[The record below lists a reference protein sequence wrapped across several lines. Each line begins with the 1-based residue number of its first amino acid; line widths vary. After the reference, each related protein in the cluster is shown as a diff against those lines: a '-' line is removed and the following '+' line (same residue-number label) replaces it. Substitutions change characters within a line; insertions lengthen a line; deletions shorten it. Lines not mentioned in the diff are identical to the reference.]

1 MLCALLCVCV
11 CVFCCVW
18 ELFKSHEKVHALK
31 HTSLAGLSGAWA
43 LRPHLAK
50 DNIIHRCIANDKME
64 RNSKMLMPLFG
75 GRYDIYRPFFGNC
88 LIVLTNIHMIDYS
101 FLIHKFENYIFRT
114 SKGLGEKSKPCAAV
128 VTSPSREDTR
138 VVTESSGRG
147 FREGLINLTTA
158 NPATLNFLV
167 TIFTAAHCGT
177 QAGGFAR
184 RRFFP
189 PRVGKFHFPR
199 QFFPSRGL
207 FNSCKRHPRVRDL
220 LLQLGRAS
228 SACSSSRTSART
240 QLTWLCFTSA
250 RIVSLQC
257 ACIVSLNVYA

>member
-1 MLCALLCVCV
+1 M
-11 CVFCCVW
+11 W

-64 RNSKMLMPLFG
+64 ENSKRLMPLFG

-88 LIVLTNIHMIDYS
+88 LIRLTNVQMIDYS

-114 SKGLGEKSKPCAAV
+114 SKGLEKKSKPCAAV

-177 QAGGFAR
+177 QAGR
-184 RRFFP
+184 RICPAPLFP
-189 PRVGKFHFPR
+189 APRGKISLSAAVFPK
-199 QFFPSRGL
+199 S
-207 FNSCKRHPRVRDL
+207 
-220 LLQLGRAS
+220 
-228 SACSSSRTSART
+228 
-240 QLTWLCFTSA
+240 W
-250 RIVSLQC
+250 I
-257 ACIVSLNVYA
+257 I

>member
-1 MLCALLCVCV
+1 MLCCGCVLCCV
-11 CVFCCVW
+11 LCCVW

-64 RNSKMLMPLFG
+64 ENSKMLMPLFG

-88 LIVLTNIHMIDYS
+88 LIRLTNVQMIDYS

-114 SKGLGEKSKPCAAV
+114 SKGLEKKSKPCAAV

-177 QAGGFAR
+177 QAGR
-184 RRFFP
+184 RICPAPLFP
-189 PRVGKFHFPR
+189 APRGKISLSAAVFPK
-199 QFFPSRGL
+199 S
-207 FNSCKRHPRVRDL
+207 
-220 LLQLGRAS
+220 
-228 SACSSSRTSART
+228 
-240 QLTWLCFTSA
+240 W
-250 RIVSLQC
+250 I
-257 ACIVSLNVYA
+257 I